1 MRLGPRLAIA
11 GRMSSRAIVGVVWCV
26 MLLAPG
32 CAHHRVVGRPP
43 TTAEIQG
50 INQAGEGSP
59 MMLQYADPQGGCQ
72 TTVCTIEGVRSISDT
87 PPLQIERILDAD
99 ARQVRV
105 VDQGGKTWGLDL
117 SNVGGVST
125 QSSGGADGAIAGS
138 VFGLIVG
145 GGFVFLSY
153 FFSGPPADASVNQ
166 PPSQPL
172 SAPAAIATCVVST
185 VIGAAIGALI
195 GHQMTSSRS
204 FDFGGGHLFV
214 PSSFSR

>member
-1 MRLGPRLAIA
+1 
-11 GRMSSRAIVGVVWCV
+11 MSGRAIVGVVWCV
-26 MLLAPG
+26 MVVASG

-59 MMLQYADPQGGCQ
+59 MTVQYADPERGCQ

-105 VDQGGKTWGLDL
+105 VDQAGKTWGLDW

-138 VFGLIVG
+138 VFGLVVG

-153 FFSGPPADASVNQ
+153 FFSGAPADASVNQ
-166 PPSQPL
+166 PPNQPL
-172 SAPAAIATCVVST
+172 SLPAALGTCLVST
-185 VIGAAIGALI
+185 AIGAAIGALI

-204 FDFGGGHLFV
+204 FDFGGGHL
-214 PSSFSR
+214 PAASSFSR